1 MNAKFLLLM
10 SVLAVG
16 SCNFNITS
24 PSESSSN
31 GSTSD
36 SSIVEQPSSSIENS
50 SSDNDISSEDSTP
63 DINVGVDTSD
73 KEYYKSLV
81 DRDRIV
87 YSPDFEND
95 PTKDISKLQIFQIN
109 DTHGAY
115 YNDDSIVGISKV
127 ATCIKENTIDDTATV
142 KIANGDMLQGTAFS
156 NMLLGEPAIASL
168 NEMNFDAFVI
178 GNHEFDWRIDNLAV
192 YKDGNLL
199 NGELECSFLG
209 ANIIDGNGNRP
220 EWIQPYTVVQKGDVK
235 VGILGIIGENLESSI
250 SKASLGG
257 YSFTSTL
264 DAVNKYSK
272 VLLEE
277 ENVDVLIVSEH
288 NHSEA
293 SNASYVKNNKIDCII
308 NAHDH
313 QRVKEYVTRY
323 DGMQVPVV
331 ESYTKNGCMGLVTL
345 NLDSNNK
352 MISNTTTHLWP
363 EDYKEDTNLKAIMD
377 VYYEVTSAYQNE
389 VIGYKEGGFS
399 KQELGISTCTYI
411 AAKYDVDI
419 AITNTGGVRAS
430 ITASEITN
438 ALIYEAFPFDNELY
452 IATVSGN
459 ELYSLCS
466 RSGNYFNQ
474 SGLGNGT
481 NVKLTS
487 IDRSKTYKVICVDYL
502 ATKDYYANLYFN
514 EEHDLI
520 KTGDYIREC
529 AIENIKANYKK

>member
-24 PSESSSN
+24 PSESNSN

-36 SSIVEQPSSSIENS
+36 SSSVEQPSSSIENS
-50 SSDNDISSEDSTP
+50 SSNNDISSEDSTP

-127 ATCIKENTIDDTATV
+127 ATCIKENTIDDIATV

-178 GNHEFDWRIDNLAV
+178 GNHEFDWGIDNLAV

-220 EWIQPYTVVQKGDVK
+220 EWIQPYTVVEKGDVK

-277 ENVDVLIVSEH
+277 ENVDV
-288 NHSEA
+288 
-293 SNASYVKNNKIDCII
+293 
-308 NAHDH
+308 
-313 QRVKEYVTRY
+313 T
-323 DGMQVPVV
+323 
-331 ESYTKNGCMGLVTL
+331 
-345 NLDSNNK
+345 
-352 MISNTTTHLWP
+352 
-363 EDYKEDTNLKAIMD
+363 
-377 VYYEVTSAYQNE
+377 
-389 VIGYKEGGFS
+389 
-399 KQELGISTCTYI
+399 
-411 AAKYDVDI
+411 
-419 AITNTGGVRAS
+419 
-430 ITASEITN
+430 
-438 ALIYEAFPFDNELY
+438 FDL
-452 IATVSGN
+452 
-459 ELYSLCS
+459 
-466 RSGNYFNQ
+466 
-474 SGLGNGT
+474 
-481 NVKLTS
+481 NVK
-487 IDRSKTYKVICVDYL
+487 RY
-502 ATKDYYANLYFN
+502 
-514 EEHDLI
+514 
-520 KTGDYIREC
+520 
-529 AIENIKANYKK
+529 